1 LAKTIKKNRIDKWLW
16 AVRIYKTR
24 TLAGDMCKASKVK
37 INGKAVKASSEVKEN
52 DEIHLRKN
60 SIERI
65 YRVKG
70 IIQKRV
76 SATLAK
82 EYVEELT
89 TEEELNKLLVKR
101 AESAFYVNK
110 SYTGKGRPTK
120 KERRNIDKWFE
131 EE

>member
-1 LAKTIKKNRIDKWLW
+1 MAKTEKKNRIDKWLW
-16 AVRIYKTR
+16 SVRIYKTR
-24 TLAGDMCKASKVK
+24 TLAGDMCKAGKVK

-52 DEIHLRKN
+52 DEIHLRKD
-60 SIERI
+60 SIIRV

-76 SATLAK
+76 SAVLAK

-89 TEEELNKLLVKR
+89 PEEELNKLLIKKV
-101 AESAFYVNK
+101 ESAFYANK
-110 SYTGKGRPTK
+110 SYSGKGRPTK

-131 EE
+131 D